1 MSHQKG
7 DDPLTE
13 GYAIAR
19 NDRSLRWILVESTS
33 EARVSHGRRHTAL
46 ADQSGQVLVLA
57 AVGMVMMLA
66 VTGFAL
72 DIGHAY
78 LVQRQLQAGVD
89 AAALAG
95 AQHLP
100 VAADVISVANDYGPS
115 TGAKNA
121 TTTVTNATTTVTMRC
136 VQSAPGCQQA
146 TGNYNAVRV
155 DANAPVRTLF
165 GRVIGIN
172 SITVKATATA
182 CSPCTAKPLDIVIAL
197 DRTGSMC
204 QTGGGTPDPSCT
216 DLNNARNG
224 IRTFLGYMDP
234 TIDFVGLELWPPA
247 LDQSFVDRC
256 PYTPWDGTSNPNRP
270 PNRLDGKYYAYDA
283 WWPYWIPDPRGSTPS
298 VYTIASMSNDYLVQ
312 SNGSW
317 ILNPSS
323 KLIQNLGC
331 ANGAGNTHY
340 ASAIEEAQHELD
352 RNGRGTVQ
360 DVIIFVSD
368 GAANSS
374 NVSLPNGYWRN
385 TPAWI
390 TRPCGSGVEAAARIK
405 AAPRQPAPTVFYT
418 IGYDLDA
425 GGAAPERCR
434 AASAT
439 TGHATG
445 SNEACGSWGCTAYDA
460 IRAIASDPTNFYNK
474 PDPGQLNT
482 IFARIAADLQ
492 RPAAR
497 LIDDNSQ

>member
-1 MSHQKG
+1 
-7 DDPLTE
+7 
-13 GYAIAR
+13 
-19 NDRSLRWILVESTS
+19 VESTS

-57 AVGMVMMLA
+57 AVAMVMLLA
-66 VTGFAL
+66 VAGFAL

-100 VAADVISVANDYGPS
+100 VAAEVTQVANEYGPS
-115 TGAKNA
+115 TGSKNA
-121 TTTVTNATTTVTMRC
+121 TTTVANATTMVTMRC
-136 VQSAPGCQQA
+136 VQAAPGCQQA
-146 TGNYNAVRV
+146 NGTYNAVRV
-155 DANAPVRTLF
+155 EARAPVRTLF

-172 SITVKATATA
+172 TISVRAVATA

-216 DLNNARNG
+216 DLNNAKNG

-234 TIDFVGLELWPPA
+234 TIDFVGLTLWPPA
-247 LDQSFVDRC
+247 LDQSFVGRC
-256 PYTPWDGTSNPNRP
+256 PYKPWDGTSNPNP
-270 PNRLDGKYYAYDA
+270 PPRNLNGRHYGYDQ
-283 WWPYWIPDPRGSTPS
+283 WWPYWDPGIRGTPS
-298 VYTIASMSNDYLVQ
+298 VYTIASLSNDYLVK
-312 SNGSW
+312 SNGTW
-317 ILNPSS
+317 IINPSS
-323 KLIQNLGC
+323 TLVQRLNC
-331 ANGAGNTHY
+331 ADGEGTTHY
-340 ASAIEEAQHELD
+340 ASAIEESQYELG
-352 RNGRGTVQ
+352 RNGRGNVQ

-368 GAANSS
+368 GAANTS
-374 NVSLPNGYWRN
+374 NVRLPNGHWRLN
-385 TPAWI
+385 PTWI
-390 TRPCGSGVEAAARIK
+390 TRPCGSGVEAAARVK
-405 AAPRQPAPTVFYT
+405 AGGTIIYS

-434 AASAT
+434 AANAT
-439 TGHATG
+439 TGRATANPEVPQAWG
-445 SNEACGSWGCTAYDA
+445 STAFDA
-460 IRAIASDPTNFYNK
+460 IQAIASDPTNFYNK

-497 LIDDNSQ
+497 LIDDDTQ

>member
-100 VAADVISVANDYGPS
+100 VAADVIPVANDYGPS

-146 TGNYNAVRV
+146 SGNYNAVRV

-234 TIDFVGLELWPPA
+234 TIDFVGLALFPPA
-247 LDQSFVDRC
+247 LDQSWVDDC
-256 PYTPWDGTSNPNRP
+256 PNTPWDGDP
-270 PNRLDGKYYAYDA
+270 PGPTPHGRHYGYDT
-283 WWPYWIPDPRGSTPS
+283 WWPYWDTNIRGTPS
-298 VYTIASMSNDYLVQ
+298 VYTSASLSNDYLVQ

-323 KLIQNLGC
+323 TLIQRLNC
-331 ANGAGNTHY
+331 TRGAGNTHY
-340 ASAIEEAQHELD
+340 AAAIEEAQYELS
-352 RNGRGTVQ
+352 RNGRGNVQ

-368 GAANSS
+368 GAANTAHET
-374 NVSLPNGYWRN
+374 LPTGHWRLN
-385 TPAWI
+385 DTWT
-390 TRPCGSGVEAAARIK
+390 TRPCGSGVEAARIAK
-405 AAPRQPAPTVFYT
+405 AGGIIIYS

-434 AASAT
+434 AARLSD
-439 TGHATG
+439 GHATATPEVAQAWG
-445 SNEACGSWGCTAYDA
+445 STAYDA

-482 IFARIAADLQ
+482 IFSRIAADLQ

>member
-1 MSHQKG
+1 M
-7 DDPLTE
+7 
-13 GYAIAR
+13 
-19 NDRSLRWILVESTS
+19 ESTS
-33 EARVSHGRRHTAL
+33 EARVSHARRHPAW
-46 ADQSGQVLVLA
+46 AEESGQVLVLA
-57 AVGMVMMLA
+57 AVSMVMLLA
-66 VTGFAL
+66 VAGFAL

-100 VAADVISVANDYGPS
+100 VAAEVVPVAHDYGPS
-115 TGAKNA
+115 SGEKNA
-121 TTTVTNATTTVTMRC
+121 TTTVTSATTTVTMRC

-146 TGNYNAVRV
+146 SGNYNAVRV
-155 DANAPVRTLF
+155 DSVAPVRTLF

-172 SITVKATATA
+172 SITVRATATA

-216 DLNNARNG
+216 DLNNAKSG

-234 TIDFVGLELWPPA
+234 NIDSVGLILFPPS
-247 LDQSFVDRC
+247 LDQSWVDDC
-256 PYTPWDGTSNPNRP
+256 PNTPWDGDPSGPKPHGRHY
-270 PNRLDGKYYAYDA
+270 GYDT
-283 WWPYWIPDPRGSTPS
+283 WNPYWDPGIRGTPAI
-298 VYTIASMSNDYLVQ
+298 YTHASLSNDYLVQ
-312 SNGSW
+312 SNGTW

-323 KLIQNLGC
+323 TLIQRLGC

-340 ASAIEEAQHELD
+340 AAALEESQHELD

-368 GAANSS
+368 GAANTAHET
-374 NVSLPNGYWRN
+374 VPTGHWRG
-385 TPAWI
+385 TDTW
-390 TRPCGSGVEAAARIK
+390 TQRPCGSGVETARLIK
-405 AAPRQPAPTVFYT
+405 TAPRQPAPTVIYT

-434 AASAT
+434 AARISD
-439 TGHATG
+439 GHATA
-445 SNEACGSWGCTAYDA
+445 NPEQCGSWGCTAFDA
-460 IRAIASDPTNFYNK
+460 IQAIASDPTNFYNK

-497 LIDDNSQ
+497 LIDDNTQ

>member
-1 MSHQKG
+1 
-7 DDPLTE
+7 
-13 GYAIAR
+13 
-19 NDRSLRWILVESTS
+19 
-33 EARVSHGRRHTAL
+33 
-46 ADQSGQVLVLA
+46 
-57 AVGMVMMLA
+57 MVMLLA
-66 VTGFAL
+66 VAGFAL

-100 VAADVISVANDYGPS
+100 VSSEVVPVAHEYGPS
-115 TGAKNA
+115 SGSKNA
-121 TTTVTNATTTVTMRC
+121 TTTVTSATTTVTMRC

-146 TGNYNAVRV
+146 SGNYNAVRV
-155 DANAPVRTLF
+155 DSVAPVRTLF

-172 SITVKATATA
+172 NITVRATATA

-204 QTGGGTPDPSCT
+204 QTGGGTPDPACT

-224 IRTFLGYMDP
+224 IKTFLGYMDP
-234 TIDFVGLELWPPA
+234 NIDFVGLVMFPPA
-247 LDQSFVDRC
+247 LDHSYVDDC
-256 PYTPWDGTSNPNRP
+256 PYTPWDGDP
-270 PNRLDGKYYAYDA
+270 PGPTPHGRYFGYDA
-283 WWPYWIPDPRGSTPS
+283 WWPYWDPDILGTAAE
-298 VYTIASMSNDYLVQ
+298 YTIANMSNDYLVQ
-312 SNGSW
+312 SNGTW

-323 KLIQNLGC
+323 TLIQRLNC
-331 ANGAGNTHY
+331 TNGAGNTHY
-340 ASAIEEAQHELD
+340 ASAIEESQHELD
-352 RNGRGTVQ
+352 RNGRGNVQ

-374 NVSLPNGYWRN
+374 NVRLTSTGPGNWR
-385 TPAWI
+385 TTASGWVV
-390 TRPCGSGVEAAARIK
+390 RPCGAGVEAAARIK
-405 AAPRQPAPTVFYT
+405 AAPRQPAPTIFYT

-434 AASAT
+434 AANAT
-439 TGHATG
+439 TGHAT
-445 SNEACGSWGCTAYDA
+445 SANEACGSWGCTAYDA

-497 LIDDNSQ
+497 LIDDNTQ